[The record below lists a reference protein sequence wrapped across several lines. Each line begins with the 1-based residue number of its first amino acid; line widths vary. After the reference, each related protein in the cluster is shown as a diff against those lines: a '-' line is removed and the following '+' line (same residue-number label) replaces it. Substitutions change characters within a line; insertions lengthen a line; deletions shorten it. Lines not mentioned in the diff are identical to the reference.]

1 MNFYRLNMSYNDEGM
16 EDGIGWDNE
25 ILMHKEKYTKEEFEN
40 ICNMARKKCKE
51 EHGEVLLDI
60 MTEIL
65 IEYFGFKQLETSASF
80 DFHEEY

>member
-1 MNFYRLNMSYNDEGM
+1 MNIYKLNMSYDDEGM

-25 ILMHKEKYTKEEFEN
+25 ILMHKEKYTDKEFSE
-40 ICNMARKKCKE
+40 ICNMAKKQCKK
-51 EHGEVLLDI
+51 EHGEVLLDG
-60 MTEIL
+60 MVEIL